1 MICTDHRGKAFRL
14 TIHNVRIVP
23 SLNIS
28 LLSVGQLWKD
38 DRIDARF
45 ADSNEAI
52 VLQQYDPSQSPEVRF
67 KFTQENG
74 LFRWKVL
81 SVARGLSAR
90 QQKAQALNA
99 YDSASKDDAIR
110 SSVSKS
116 FLDKV
121 PVQQAAVRS

>member
-81 SVARGLSAR
+81 SVARGLTCC
-90 QQKAQALNA
+90 
-99 YDSASKDDAIR
+99 AIG
-110 SSVSKS
+110 
-116 FLDKV
+116 
-121 PVQQAAVRS
+121 